1 MLKSRVTSTVETE
14 YYITNVWGDKTEG
27 TVKVRE
33 ILTFF
38 VSVI

>member
-14 YYITNVWGDKTEG
+14 YYMTNVWGEK
-27 TVKVRE
+27 TVKVRDFD
-33 ILTFF
+33 IF

>member
-14 YYITNVWGDKTEG
+14 YYMTNVWVEKTEG
-27 TVKVRE
+27 TVKVRDFD
-33 ILTFF
+33 IF

>member
-14 YYITNVWGDKTEG
+14 YYMTNVWGEKTED
-27 TVKVRE
+27 TEKVRDFD
-33 ILTFF
+33 IF

>member
-14 YYITNVWGDKTEG
+14 YYMTNVLGEKTEG
-27 TVKVRE
+27 TVKVRDFD
-33 ILTFF
+33 IF